1 MSGKSIEDIR
11 VAAYYIW
18 EKKGRPQGC
27 EYDCWYEAVKEL
39 DKPAVVSVTQTVK
52 KAGKPAVTTKKVFVG
67 NKKVLS
73 SVVKAPAVKKV
84 AAPKAVAKKPAPVK
98 AAPVAKKAVKPV
110 AKPVV
115 KPAAKPVAKK
125 APAKVVAK
133 KPAPKKAKK
142 APAKSTVNPIPV
154 KAEGARVLTPLY
166 SKKS

>member
-39 DKPAVVSVTQTVK
+39 NKPAVVSVTQTVK

-84 AAPKAVAKKPAPVK
+84 AAPKAVAKKPAPAK
-98 AAPVAKKAVKPV
+98 AAPVAKK
-110 AKPVV
+110 VV
-115 KPAAKPVAKK
+115 KPAAKPVAKPVAKK

-142 APAKSTVNPIPV
+142 SSAKSTVNPIPV